1 MGAGI
6 CDRLRC
12 WLCHHRSAVV
22 RFVVDNYNSMIAS
35 QLVPRAW
42 QTCGN
47 SPAASLQHQ
56 NIVYHLYDILKKVY
70 TLKPSTISVLI
81 FCYQF
86 TIPKRLSMFSECSDN
101 VYVGSATTKQSI
113 VQAKLF
119 SIPFNIVICSLDN
132 YCNMSSGPSQQR
144 KTTHAFLYQPW
155 LRRKHGEIRNA
166 NGQGSSCNT
175 GSMPTNDKDIYQ
187 DNLFLYN
194 IFQGFITSCPL

>member
-1 MGAGI
+1 
-6 CDRLRC
+6 
-12 WLCHHRSAVV
+12 
-22 RFVVDNYNSMIAS
+22 
-35 QLVPRAW
+35 
-42 QTCGN
+42 
-47 SPAASLQHQ
+47 
-56 NIVYHLYDILKKVY
+56 
-70 TLKPSTISVLI
+70 
-81 FCYQF
+81 
-86 TIPKRLSMFSECSDN
+86 MFSECSDN

-194 IFQGFITSCPL
+194 IFQGFITSCPLQAGCLWVAAAREREVNCFVTAGRGINSDSSGHAGPGQSGLQHPLYISTLQF